1 MLVEDTLSGLVE
13 LNDYTSKRLISL
25 DLNLGC
31 VIFVNTPFAL
41 NTLSNLNYS
50 FINTF
55 AKLDIGGLL
64 NIVIVPKSFT
74 RDDFVDIVRNL
85 SMIPDEAILYPNKD
99 TIDIKSAL
107 GILSEQLNIKINKI
121 YFNEP
126 AHTISGSRILFNRRY
141 IPVFGSHYYSNSTL
155 E

>member
-31 VIFVNTPFAL
+31 VIFVSTPFAL
-41 NTLSNLNYS
+41 NVLTELNYS

-55 AKLDIGGLL
+55 VKLDIGGLL
-64 NIVIVPKSFT
+64 NVLIVPKSFT
-74 RDDFVDIVRNL
+74 RDNFVDIVRNL
-85 SMIPDEAILYPNKD
+85 SMIPDEAVLYPNKEP
-99 TIDIKSAL
+99 IDVKSAL
-107 GILSEQLNIKINKI
+107 DILSEQLNIKINKI

>member
-13 LNDYTSKRLISL
+13 LNDYTSKKLISL

-31 VIFVNTPFAL
+31 VIFVSTPFAL
-41 NTLSNLNYS
+41 NVLTELNYS

-55 AKLDIGGLL
+55 VKLDIGGLL
-64 NIVIVPKSFT
+64 NVLIVPKSFT
-74 RDDFVDIVRNL
+74 RDNFVDIVRNL
-85 SMIPDEAILYPNKD
+85 SMIPDEAVIYPNKEP
-99 TIDIKSAL
+99 IDVKSAL
-107 GILSEQLNIKINKI
+107 DQFSEQLNIKINKI

-126 AHTISGSRILFNRRY
+126 AHTVSGSRILFNRRY

>member
-41 NTLSNLNYS
+41 NTLANLNYS

-141 IPVFGSHYYSNSTL
+141 IPIFGSHYYSNSTL

>member
-13 LNDYTSKRLISL
+13 LNDYTSNKLISL

-31 VIFVNTPFAL
+31 VIFVSTPFAL
-41 NTLSNLNYS
+41 DVLTNLNYS

-55 AKLDIGGLL
+55 VKLDIGDLL
-64 NIVIVPKSFT
+64 NVLIVPKSFT
-74 RDDFVDIVRNL
+74 RDDFADIVRNL
-85 SMIPDEAILYPNKD
+85 SVIPDEAIVYKNKE
-99 TIDIKSAL
+99 TIDVKSAL
-107 GILSEQLNIKINKI
+107 DKFSEQLNIKINNI

>member
-31 VIFVNTPFAL
+31 VIFVSTTFAL
-41 NTLSNLNYS
+41 NVLTELNYS

-55 AKLDIGGLL
+55 VILDIGGLL
-64 NIVIVPKSFT
+64 NVLIVPKSFT
-74 RDDFVDIVRNL
+74 RDNFVDIVRNL
-85 SMIPDEAILYPNKD
+85 SMIPDEAVIYPNKD

-107 GILSEQLNIKINKI
+107 DILSEQLNIKINKI

-141 IPVFGSHYYSNSTL
+141 IPIFGSHYYSNSTL

>member
-31 VIFVNTPFAL
+31 VIFVSTPFAL
-41 NTLSNLNYS
+41 NVLTELNYS

-55 AKLDIGGLL
+55 VKLDIGGLL
-64 NIVIVPKSFT
+64 NVLIVPKSFT
-74 RDDFVDIVRNL
+74 RDNFVDIVRNL

-107 GILSEQLNIKINKI
+107 DILSEQLNIKINKI

-141 IPVFGSHYYSNSTL
+141 IPIFGSHYYSNSTL

>member
-31 VIFVNTPFAL
+31 VIFVSTPFAL
-41 NTLSNLNYS
+41 NVLTELNYS

-55 AKLDIGGLL
+55 VKLDIGGLL
-64 NIVIVPKSFT
+64 NVLIVPKSFA
-74 RDDFVDIVRNL
+74 RDNFVDIVRNL

-107 GILSEQLNIKINKI
+107 DILSEQLNIKINKI

-141 IPVFGSHYYSNSTL
+141 IPIFGSHYYSNSTL

>member
-1 MLVEDTLSGLVE
+1 MFVEDTLNGLVE

-31 VIFVNTPFAL
+31 VIFVSTPFAL
-41 NTLSNLNYS
+41 SILEELNYS

-64 NIVIVPKSFT
+64 NVLIVPNSFVK
-74 RDDFVDIVRNL
+74 DGFVDIVRNL
-85 SMIPDEAILYPNKD
+85 SQIPDKAIIYPNKD
-99 TIDIKSAL
+99 AIDIKSAL
-107 GILSEQLNIKINKI
+107 ELLSAQINVKINKI

-141 IPVFGSHYYSNSTL
+141 IPIFGSHYYSNSTL

>member
-31 VIFVNTPFAL
+31 VIFVSTPFAL
-41 NTLSNLNYS
+41 NVLTELNYS

-55 AKLDIGGLL
+55 VKLDIGGLL
-64 NIVIVPKSFT
+64 NVLIVPKSFT
-74 RDDFVDIVRNL
+74 RDNFVDIVRNL
-85 SMIPDEAILYPNKD
+85 SMIPDEAVIYPNKEP
-99 TIDIKSAL
+99 IDVKSAL
-107 GILSEQLNIKINKI
+107 DQFSEQLNIKINKI

>member
-31 VIFVNTPFAL
+31 VIFVSTPF
-41 NTLSNLNYS
+41 TLGVLTKLNYT

-55 AKLDIGGLL
+55 VKLDDGSLL
-64 NIVIVPKSFT
+64 NIIIVTKSFVN
-74 RDDFVDIVRNL
+74 DCFNDIVINL
-85 SMIPDEAILYPNKD
+85 SSIKDKIVIYPNTD
-99 TIDIKSAL
+99 EIDIASAINMFSSTIDA
-107 GILSEQLNIKINKI
+107 KINKI

>member
-1 MLVEDTLSGLVE
+1 MFVEDTLSGLIE

-31 VIFVNTPFAL
+31 VIFVSTPT
-41 NTLSNLNYS
+41 TLDILTNLNYS

-55 AKLDIGGLL
+55 VKLDIGSLL
-64 NIVIVPKSFT
+64 NVLIVPNSFI
-74 RDDFVDIVRNL
+74 RDDFTNVVRNL
-85 SMIPDEAILYPNKD
+85 SMIPDEAIIYPNKEP
-99 TIDIKSAL
+99 IDIKSAL
-107 GILSEQLNIKINKI
+107 DIFSSQINVKINNI

-141 IPVFGSHYYSNSTL
+141 IPIFGSHYYSNSTL

>member
-1 MLVEDTLSGLVE
+1 MFVEDTLNGLVE

-31 VIFVNTPFAL
+31 VIFVSTPFAL
-41 NTLSNLNYS
+41 SILEELNYS

-64 NIVIVPKSFT
+64 NVLIVPNSFVK
-74 RDDFVDIVRNL
+74 DGFVDIVRNL
-85 SMIPDEAILYPNKD
+85 SQIPDKAILYPNKEP
-99 TIDIKSAL
+99 IDIKSVL
-107 GILSEQLNIKINKI
+107 DLLSTQLNIKINKI

-141 IPVFGSHYYSNSTL
+141 IPIFGSHYYSNSTL

>member
-31 VIFVNTPFAL
+31 VIFVSTPFAL
-41 NTLSNLNYS
+41 NVLTELNYS
-50 FINTF
+50 FINMF
-55 AKLDIGGLL
+55 VKLDIGGLL
-64 NIVIVPKSFT
+64 NVLIVPKSFT
-74 RDDFVDIVRNL
+74 RDNFVDIVRNL

-107 GILSEQLNIKINKI
+107 DQFSEQLNIKINKI

-126 AHTISGSRILFNRRY
+126 AHTVSGSRILFNRRY
-141 IPVFGSHYYSNSTL
+141 IPIFGSHYYSNSTL